1 MNEDSSSKPQ
11 KDESVEPYGSLK
23 RYEARNEESEDNG
36 IDESINEDVP
46 NEQQE
51 NKEESNEQKDDVV
64 EWNGVLK
71 AVGKWLK
78 RLVILGILFSILFGA
93 LLVVH
98 ICREFNSSN
107 PFQLF
112 LLNPPVT
119 VSVRHGIL
127 SDGVVTVRNDS
138 DKLLIVR
145 VVLYKGQQGKYSL
158 NVAKSGLTQIK
169 PGETKEFGK
178 LELEH
183 SWGPTSGD
191 KGFVCVEGYM
201 RVVTFELYN
210 GRYSHGYGFGIPDD
224 APMLIQVGG
233 LQGLWRRD

>member
-1 MNEDSSSKPQ
+1 MNNAKFCMHCGAELPQ
-11 KDESVEPYGSLK
+11 GAAFCPNCGGDLGHGESENDLDEEYVE
-23 RYEARNEESEDNG
+23 EESE
-36 IDESINEDVP
+36 ENE
-46 NEQQE
+46 E
-51 NKEESNEQKDDVV
+51 DDMGAMFKVMCKWV
-64 EWNGVLK
+64 IKPLIIGAIIGGVIFP
-71 AVGKWLK
+71 VGY
-78 RLVILGILFSILFGA
+78 LVTHVYWGL
-93 LLVVH
+93 
-98 ICREFNSSN
+98 NYN

-112 LLNPPVT
+112 LSNPPVE

-127 SDGVVTVRNDS
+127 SDSVVTVRNDS
-138 DKLLIVR
+138 DKLLKVR

-183 SWGPTSGD
+183 GWGPTSGD